1 MPEKFKKIVIRS
13 LAVILIFA
21 TAAAAAGYLLI
32 KLYIIPK
39 YNAALGE
46 AAEQGE
52 LLSEKD
58 LLSFAKYFTDRQ
70 VIDNVVNFDKDSA
83 EDILEVMQESEE
95 EPMPTPKVS
104 KNAWNNR
111 ITAKIDAVPTPT
123 PTPTPQTE
131 KETPKTA
138 EGSTA
143 KERIMDAA
151 SDEEISVGLAILSK
165 ISMSKVNEL
174 RRAGKTA
181 ELKAYIKSVL
191 TQAEI
196 NKALSL
202 YKKYNHLL

>member
-1 MPEKFKKIVIRS
+1 MLGKFKKIVIRS
-13 LAVILIFA
+13 LAAILIFA
-21 TAAAAAGYLLI
+21 AAAAVAGYLLI

-46 AAEQGE
+46 TAAQGE

-58 LLSFAKYFTDRQ
+58 LLGFAKYFTDRQ
-70 VIDNVVNFDKDSA
+70 VIDNIVNFDKDSA
-83 EDILEVMQESEE
+83 KELLTAMQESEE
-95 EPMPTPKVS
+95 EPTQTPIAS
-104 KNAWNNR
+104 KDAWNKR

-123 PTPTPQTE
+123 PTPQPE

-143 KERIMDAA
+143 KERIMNAA
-151 SDEEISVGLAILSK
+151 SDAEISAGLAILSK
-165 ISMSKVNEL
+165 ISISKVNEL